1 MAEEQDDKKEKQVVF
16 LKKKNY
22 KGLVFYQ
29 KTICVYDITY
39 YFTEHFLHKGD
50 RTIDQ
55 MVQAARSGK
64 QNIIEGTEAAMTSLE
79 TEIKLNNVARASLGE
94 LLADYEDYARVRNI
108 AVWGEEH
115 PRTPRLRKFCYSHN
129 RPEDY
134 SPLLSKMTAEEI
146 LNIAITLIHQIDAAM
161 GKYLKILQD
170 NFAKNGGLR
179 EKMAKIRKENKDKN
193 KDNNE
198 NKS

>member
-1 MAEEQDDKKEKQVVF
+1 MSEAQNGNGEQKVVF

-22 KGLVFYQ
+22 KGLIFYQ
-29 KTICVYDITY
+29 KSVCLYDITY
-39 YFTEHFLHKGD
+39 YFTEHYLRKGD

-94 LLADYEDYARVRNI
+94 LLADYEDYARVRNLT
-108 AVWGEEH
+108 VWGDDH
-115 PRTPRLRKFCYSHN
+115 PRTQRLRSYCYSHN
-129 RPEDY
+129 QPEDY
-134 SPLLSKMTAEEI
+134 SSLLPKMNDEEI
-146 LNIAITLIHQIDAAM
+146 LNVAITLIHQVDAAM
-161 GKYLKILQD
+161 GNYLKSLQD

-179 EKMAKIRKENKDKN
+179 EKMTKIRTETRSGSSR
-193 KDNNE
+193 E
-198 NKS
+198 G